1 MSKENGVK
9 PQSPNKAH
17 DKEYG
22 QDLFESLKR
31 IAGLPANDSIS
42 PIAVGTHRGEE
53 LRKMKKFRFQLLHRW
68 LVEHIEPARVA
79 DIGGGKGLLAYLLQ
93 QSGWAATVID
103 PVQQGLPD
111 KYKDITTGRRVRIAP
126 TERVR
131 HINRAFAT
139 EMGAYFD
146 LLIGM
151 HAHGCNAQIID
162 SATVFGCGFVLFP
175 CCVIDE
181 TVGAVAIFHNF
192 PWLDAGI
199 PVDPGTP
206 ASQTFRVEGGM
217 NRYIHEVTACTTPGC
232 GRGGPPGPPP
242 PPPAAPAG

>member
-1 MSKENGVK
+1 LR
-9 PQSPNKAH
+9 PQSPDKAH

-31 IAGLPANDSIS
+31 VAGLPANGSAS

-68 LVEHIEPARVA
+68 LVEHIEPTRVA

-181 TVGAVAIFHNF
+181 PFYPPLGVQWLESVADYATRQGHTVYPFRLNF
-192 PWLDAGI
+192 KGQNIGLYALGRCTVKSI
-199 PVDPGTP
+199 P
-206 ASQTFRVEGGM
+206 SFL
-217 NRYIHEVTACTTPGC
+217 
-232 GRGGPPGPPP
+232 
-242 PPPAAPAG
+242 